1 MARGVINFSSK
12 KKLCSATSKKKLARI
27 PISLLSATGASNKAL
42 IPSLTSWNPSG
53 VSGALL
59 AHPKLGQVLVR
70 RRPGVIEF
78 FARRRALISKSV
90 AGILALAIYSVSHC
104 TNKIAIALHA

>member
-12 KKLCSATSKKKLARI
+12 KKLYSATSKKKLVRI
-27 PISLLSATGASNKAL
+27 PISLLSATRASNKAL

-70 RRPGVIEF
+70 LRPGVIEF
-78 FARRRALISKSV
+78 FCTSAGAYQQKRSVHFSARNLLSKS
-90 AGILALAIYSVSHC
+90 
-104 TNKIAIALHA
+104 LH